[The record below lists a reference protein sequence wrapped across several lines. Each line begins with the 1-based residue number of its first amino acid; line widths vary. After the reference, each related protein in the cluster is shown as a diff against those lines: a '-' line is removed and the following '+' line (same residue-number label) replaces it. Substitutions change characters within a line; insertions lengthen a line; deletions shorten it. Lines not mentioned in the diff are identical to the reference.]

1 MLARSWTGAAG
12 AGAAGTK
19 VAPPATAQ
27 PVPCLRLKWI
37 PDMRR
42 QSGFTMLEVLITM
55 VIIAFGLLGVAGI
68 IANGLKNNQGSYQR
82 SQASWLASDIID
94 RMRANRHTAED
105 VAAPYNLA
113 VDGGLDMSDVSNI
126 PKLDLVTWRAALA
139 AALPSGTGGVTVD
152 AATRKVTVPIR
163 WNDARAA
170 GGATDQ
176 QFIVESR
183 L

>member
-1 MLARSWTGAAG
+1 
-12 AGAAGTK
+12 
-19 VAPPATAQ
+19 
-27 PVPCLRLKWI
+27 
-37 PDMRR
+37 MRR
-42 QSGFTMLEVLITM
+42 QGGSTLLEVLVTM

-68 IANGLKNNQGSYQR
+68 IANGLKTDLSSYQR
-82 SQASWLASDIID
+82 SQASWLANDIID

-105 VAAPYNLA
+105 VAAPYNIA
-113 VDGGLDMSDVSNI
+113 VGGGLDMSDVSNI

-152 AATRKVTVPIR
+152 AATRKVTVTIQ
-163 WNDARAA
+163 WNDSRAA
-170 GGATDQ
+170 GGDTDQ